1 MMADEEDNEHIELL
15 NWLSGF
21 WRGDEFDPDK
31 IFTSLASKHRNG
43 LPCITGRQFYGSFH
57 ICVRVVFEDGID
69 WIIRVPLPS
78 RILQRD
84 KHTEREVAI
93 LQCLRERTAIPVPE
107 IIAYGFGG
115 TGHPKLGPFIITVF
129 IHAISLKDW
138 WKDPKSHETRLKS
151 DVDEMIVKKV
161 YRQAANIILE
171 LNSLSFSAIGTLAP
185 DDEQSTWS
193 IKSPPWSITLHE
205 AERNHGVQPQGTHL
219 FVYGEVRV
227 LTAITR
233 SR

>member
-1 MMADEEDNEHIELL
+1 MMADEKDNEDIELRSWV
-15 NWLSGF
+15 NGF
-21 WRGDEFDPDK
+21 WHGDEFDPDK

-43 LPCITGRQFYGSFH
+43 LPCITGMQFFGSFH
-57 ICVRVVFEDGID
+57 ICVRVVFEDGIA

-84 KHTEREVAI
+84 EHTEREVAI

-129 IHAISLKDW
+129 IHAIPLTDW
-138 WKDPKSHETRLKS
+138 WKDPKSEETRRRS
-151 DVDEMIVKKV
+151 DIDEKTVRNV

-171 LNSLSFSAIGTLAP
+171 LNSLRFSAIGTLATT
-185 DDEQSTWS
+185 DDEHSTWS

-205 AERNHGVQPQGTHL
+205 AERNHGIQPQG
-219 FVYGEVRV
+219 E
-227 LTAITR
+227 
-233 SR
+233 